1 MTLLFESFM
10 VFYLLEIMVL
20 LSVYFFTNRESKVD
34 EVVIKKETNN
44 TPLVS
49 DIIKMRSLQKQ
60 LERQT

>member
-44 TPLVS
+44 TPSVS